1 MNTVSDHCKCNCSI
15 QGRGAMLADFGP
27 CVSFRGCP
35 SHQWTQSGGSW
46 ACGASPW
53 GNAEKLLFSPLL
65 LSDAVPGPH
74 GMPVLSP
81 FLIATSHLLMCFS
94 KHSPFPLS
102 YYLVTYLTCG
112 IENESTNPERNLL
125 KAEYSG
131 KDEDFEAPCCWAKVF
146 MTAWY
151 FCLKHLSASIFKM
164 GIFISLV
171 DYSFKPHCFRD
182 IFSGYRVRV

>member
-1 MNTVSDHCKCNCSI
+1 MFLSEAALPTSELS
-15 QGRGAMLADFGP
+15 LAGHEP
-27 CVSFRGCP
+27 AGLAP
-35 SHQWTQSGGSW
+35 
-46 ACGASPW
+46 
-53 GNAEKLLFSPLL
+53 EEMLFSPLL

-81 FLIATSHLLMCFS
+81 FLITTSHLFMCLS

-112 IENESTNPERNLL
+112 IENESTDPERNLL

-146 MTAWY
+146 MTA
-151 FCLKHLSASIFKM
+151 
-164 GIFISLV
+164 
-171 DYSFKPHCFRD
+171 
-182 IFSGYRVRV
+182 